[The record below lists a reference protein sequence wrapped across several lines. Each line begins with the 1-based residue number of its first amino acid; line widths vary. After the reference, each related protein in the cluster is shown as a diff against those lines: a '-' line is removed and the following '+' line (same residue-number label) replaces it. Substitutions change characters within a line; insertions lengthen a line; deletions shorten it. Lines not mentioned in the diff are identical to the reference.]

1 MPVYELDDDA
11 LKKMTKDEL
20 VNHISMIQRSR
31 SSNRFHPDISF
42 VNLVEGS
49 SDAFFVVNLESN
61 LIYYNNAWKEVLG
74 NNALLPGQH
83 YSRYIK
89 DLDKERSQEIFI
101 AVTVEGK
108 TFKNEILKIEDG
120 EGRKQYFSASY
131 SPQRNSEKKITGLLA
146 SFKNITMLYLAER
159 KLKEK
164 SHILEEKVMEQIRI
178 HQELQVLND
187 FNTEIIKNAP
197 IGIFMI
203 DTSGIQISENPKLKE
218 IMGHGNQTRI
228 GVNLLNYEGFQKS
241 GLADLFEECIR
252 KKKPIQR
259 SNVSYIPI
267 SRDRELV
274 ITMSMM
280 PVLNK
285 VGAVEKV
292 VAMVEDNTAEFI
304 IADKVIKVQRNAILG
319 VFSSE
324 IASDIR
330 NNVNRILM
338 DLSFVSNNLP
348 DNSPAIDYIT
358 ELKENAERLKLI
370 SDDLISLS
378 IADESEKMPRDLISI
393 FEHPKFQLIFE
404 SLSQFNIK
412 LETQFPDERPQIF
425 AATLQLHNIFKQ
437 LILNARDAMPNGGFL
452 KLYVKTL
459 KNNDLSFVVVEVQDT
474 GFGISEENI
483 KKIFK
488 PFYSTKGENATG
500 LGLMIVCFILDDLHG
515 TLGIKSTLG
524 EGTTMRVVI
533 PMLAD

>member
-1 MPVYELDDDA
+1 MPDYDLQEVDL
-11 LKKMTKDEL
+11 LKLTKDEL
-20 VNHISMIQRSR
+20 IAHIMSIQRSR
-31 SSNRFHPDISF
+31 SSKRVHPDISF
-42 VNLVEGS
+42 ANLVEGS
-49 SDAFFVVNLESN
+49 SDALFVIDLNGN
-61 LIYYNNAWKEVLG
+61 IAYYNNAWKQVLG
-74 NNALLPGQH
+74 ANALPPGEN
-83 YSRYIK
+83 YTRYIK
-89 DLDKERSQEIFI
+89 DLDKEKSQIIFNSVI
-101 AVTVEGK
+101 NDGK
-108 TFKNEILKIEDG
+108 SFENEMMGIVDG
-120 EGRKQYFSASY
+120 VGKKQYFSASF
-131 SPQRNSEKKITGLLA
+131 SPIKNAHNKITGLLA
-146 SFKNITMLYLAER
+146 SFKNITMLYLAEK

-164 SHILEEKVMEQIRI
+164 SNILEEKVMEQIRV
-178 HQELQVLND
+178 HEELQVLHD

-203 DTSGIQISENPKLKE
+203 DTSGIQLSENPKLKE

-241 GLADLFEECIR
+241 GLADIFEECIR

-285 VGAVEKV
+285 AGAVEKV

-304 IADKVIKVQRNAILG
+304 LVEKVIKVQRNAILSI
-319 VFSSE
+319 FSSE
-324 IASDIR
+324 VASDIR

-348 DNSPAIDYIT
+348 ENSPAIDYMS

-378 IADESEKMPRDLISI
+378 MTEETEKMPRDLISI

-404 SLSQFNIK
+404 SLSPYNIK
-412 LETQFPDERPQIF
+412 LETQFPDERPMIF
-425 AATLQLHNIFKQ
+425 ASTLQLHNIFKQ
-437 LILNARDAMPNGGFL
+437 LILNARDSMPNGGFL
-452 KLYVKTL
+452 KLSVKTL
-459 KNNDLSFVVVEVQDT
+459 KNNNLNFAIIEVQDT

-488 PFYSTKGENATG
+488 PFYSTKGEGATG
-500 LGLMIVCFILDDLHG
+500 LGLMIVCFILDNLQG

>member
-1 MPVYELDDDA
+1 MPNYELDDET
-11 LKKMTKDEL
+11 LKKMSRDEL
-20 VNHISMIQRSR
+20 AAHILLIQRSR
-31 SSNRFHPDISF
+31 TKRAHPDISF
-42 VNLVEGS
+42 ASLVEDS
-49 SDAFFVVNLESN
+49 SDALFVINLDGN
-61 LIYYNNAWKEVLG
+61 IVYYNKSWKDVLG
-74 NNALLPGQH
+74 DNALAPGEH
-83 YSRYIK
+83 YSKYIK
-89 DLDKERSQEIFI
+89 GLDKAKAEIIFTS
-101 AVTVEGK
+101 VTVDGS
-108 TFKNEILKIEDG
+108 TFQNEIMKIEDG
-120 EGRKQYFSASY
+120 AGKKLYFSASF
-131 SPQRNSEKKITGLLA
+131 SPIRNSEKKITGLLA
-146 SFKNITMLYLAER
+146 SFKNITLLYLAER
-159 KLKEK
+159 KLNEK
-164 SHILEEKVMEQIRI
+164 SLILEEKVMEQIRI
-178 HQELQVLND
+178 HQELQVLHD

-203 DTSGIQISENPKLKE
+203 DTSGIQLSENPKLKE
-218 IMGHGNQTRI
+218 IMGHGNQSRI

-285 VGAVEKV
+285 AGAVEKV

-324 IASDIR
+324 IATDIR

-348 DNSPAIDYIT
+348 ENSPAIDYIT

-412 LETQFPDERPQIF
+412 LETHFPDVRPQIL
-425 AATLQLHNIFKQ
+425 ATTLQLHNIFKQ

-452 KLYVKTL
+452 KLIVKTL
-459 KNNDLSFVVVEVQDT
+459 KNNDLNFVVVEVQDT
-474 GFGISEENI
+474 GFGIPEDNI